1 VLKIKKKIKSIVL
14 LSVFLLSCFSPM
26 LVLGDPKLKP
36 NYSWQETT
44 YHYTLHRDWTGDS
57 SVINY
62 SSTYSDVFNT
72 NLYYFNESEQT
83 WTREVRTNSYNGNYS
98 FFSNKTTKGYIDVD
112 MNLDVYR
119 VDIQYGVAVDL
130 VWMALK
136 QGTLEM
142 DYFIDQYEND
152 YSLFE
157 EYNVDI
163 ESEFTKYNTT
173 TSEIIDVW
181 FETSNDTGVHNMTY
195 DGDLIDYNSNYAY
208 DMEFSLPIILTMQLY
223 TTQNRDKIGWAEMIY
238 DFIIYKD
245 RDKDSIY
252 SAGETATPPT
262 SGFHLYNSD
271 EMCGIIRP
279 MAWDYRAYEE
289 YNYPAPSNFTYHRI
303 YPFDKTVD
311 EIASTIQFTPPTVSA
326 EDIITWEVKYP
337 QFPIYASIID
347 ADKPSERYSTPSN
360 ATYSQMSPGD
370 FNYQFDYN
378 LSENRAD
385 LDFTLSLPKIS
396 DEALYNA
403 TQGYG
408 LSLPHYNFFI
418 ASFDINEVDPVELT
432 MPSDL
437 FTFESNGSTVAEI
450 NMINPV
456 KKNYTLYDYPELGI
470 NTELESAGG
479 SLHKILMMDSEQS
492 ANTGNPFI
500 NLIYTI
506 KDFAEADPTFT
517 IVDDLYH
524 LETQNYPVWNGEK
537 LVHDPTFTIY
547 YGDPGTGTGENMSDP
562 LIPGFDLFIVVALV
576 SAIVVVQAVILKT
589 WVNANKNR
597 IKN

>member
-1 VLKIKKKIKSIVL
+1 
-14 LSVFLLSCFSPM
+14 LSCFSPM

-119 VDIQYGVAVDL
+119 VDIQYGDAVDL

-142 DYFIDQYEND
+142 DYFIDQYEKD

-157 EYNVDI
+157 EYKVDI

-271 EMCGIIRP
+271 EMCGVVRP
-279 MAWDYRAYEE
+279 MAYDYRAYEE
-289 YNYPAPSNFTYHRI
+289 YNYPVPSNFTYHRI

>member
-1 VLKIKKKIKSIVL
+1 MIKIKKKNKSIVL
-14 LSVFLLSCFSPM
+14 LSVFVLSCLSPM
-26 LVLGDPKLKP
+26 LVLGDPKPTKDF
-36 NYSWQETT
+36 SWQETT
-44 YHYTLHRDWTGDS
+44 YNYTLHRDWTGVP

-62 SSTYSDVFNT
+62 SSTFSDVFDT

-112 MNLDVYR
+112 MSLDVYR
-119 VDIQYGVAVDL
+119 VDVQYGDAVDL

-142 DYFIDQYEND
+142 DYFIDQYEKD
-152 YSLFE
+152 YSLVE

-181 FETSNDTGVHNMTY
+181 FETSNDTGVLNMTK
-195 DGDLIDYNSNYAY
+195 DGDLKNNNLYESY
-208 DMEFSLPIILTMQLY
+208 DMEFSLPLILTMQLY
-223 TTQNRDKIGWAEMIY
+223 TTENKDKIGWAEMFY
-238 DFIIYKD
+238 DYIVYKD
-245 RDKDSIY
+245 KDQDGIY
-252 SAGETATPPT
+252 SAGETATPST
-262 SGFHLYNSD
+262 SGFNIYSSD
-271 EMCGIIRP
+271 EMCGVVRP
-279 MAWDYRAYEE
+279 MAWDYQMYHEDTD
-289 YNYPAPSNFTYHRI
+289 PVPSNYTYHQI

-326 EDIITWEVKYP
+326 EDIISWDVEYP
-337 QFPIYASIID
+337 QFPIYAVISD
-347 ADKPSERYSTPSN
+347 HDKPPSERYYTPSN

-370 FNYQFDYN
+370 INYQFDYN
-378 LSENRAD
+378 LTENSAD
-385 LDFTLSLPKIS
+385 FDFTLNLPKIS
-396 DEALYNA
+396 NETLYNA
-403 TQGYG
+403 AQGYG

-418 ASFDINEVDPVELT
+418 TSFDINEVDPIELT

-437 FTFESNGSTVAEI
+437 FTFESNGTTVAEI

-456 KKNYTLYDYPELGI
+456 KKNYTLYDFPELGI

-479 SLHKILMMDSEQS
+479 SLHKILMIDSEQS

-506 KDFAEADPTFT
+506 KDIAEADPTFT

-537 LVHDPTFTIY
+537 LVNDPTFTIY
-547 YGDPGTGTGENMSDP
+547 YDNPGNGENATEP
-562 LIPGFDLFIVVALV
+562 LIPGFDLFIVVALI
-576 SAIVVVQAVILKT
+576 SAVVVVQLLNQK
-589 WVNANKNR
+589 KR
-597 IKN
+597 IKT